1 MRFVPVQGLMEGMTV
16 GKSLY
21 DINHK
26 LLLSKGNVITRT
38 YVDRIEL
45 LGYQG
50 IYIDDELSRDI
61 EVKDVIRD
69 ELRMK
74 AIQSVKDA
82 FIYTDIESKGGQ
94 KQVKKAMDVTKMLVT
109 NIVEEIL
116 ENRDTMVNLIDLK
129 FFDDYT
135 FFHSVNVAV
144 LSVLIGVELGLS
156 REMLFNLGLASILHD
171 IGKIYIDIDLLNKP
185 SKLTDEEYSIMKKHS
200 EYGYNYLKETYEI
213 PSAAYVAVLQH
224 HEQFDGGGYPSGKS
238 KENISLLGRIICVAD
253 VYDALTSNRP
263 YRKQLLPSEAMEYI
277 MANGGLMFDIN
288 LTKIFARKVAPFP
301 VGTYVRLSNG
311 YLGIVMAN
319 NEEAC
324 MRPRIKIIL
333 DKTGRRVV
341 SKIVDLKEDRSLRNV
356 TITGINDLSK
366 H

>member
-1 MRFVPVQGLMEGMTV
+1 MRFVPVHGLMEGMTV

-26 LLLSKGNVITRT
+26 LLLSQGNIITRK
-38 YVDRIEL
+38 YVDRIVQ

-50 IYIDDELSRDI
+50 IYIDDELSADI

-74 AIQSVKDA
+74 AIQSLKDA
-82 FIYTDIESKGGQ
+82 FIFTDLETKGGQ
-94 KQVKKAMDVTKMLVT
+94 AQAKKKIDVTKMMIT
-109 NIVEEIL
+109 NIVEEII
-116 ENRDTMVNLIDLK
+116 ENKDTMVNLIDLK

-144 LSVLIGVELGLS
+144 LSVLVGVELGLS
-156 REMLFNLGLASILHD
+156 REQLFNLGLAGILHD
-171 IGKIYIDIDLLNKP
+171 IGKIYIDKDILNKP
-185 SKLTDEEYSIMKKHS
+185 SKLTSDEYEVMKKHS
-200 EYGYNYLKETYEI
+200 EFGYNYLKETYEI
-213 PSAAYVAVLQH
+213 PSASYVAVLQH
-224 HEQFDGGGYPSGKS
+224 HEQYDGQGYPEGK
-238 KENISLLGRIICVAD
+238 KDNDISLLGRIICMCD

-277 MANGGLMFDIN
+277 MANGGIMFDVN

-311 YLGIVMAN
+311 FLGIVTEN
-319 NEEAC
+319 FEEAC
-324 MRPRIKIIL
+324 MRPRVKIIL
-333 DKTGRRVV
+333 DKKGKRIMPR
-341 SKIVDLKEDRSLRNV
+341 IVDLKNDRYLRSV
-356 TITGINDLSK
+356 TITGINDLSS
-366 H
+366 

>member
-1 MRFVPVQGLMEGMTV
+1 MEGMTV

-26 LLLSKGNVITRT
+26 LLLSKGNVISRT
-38 YVDRIEL
+38 YIDRILL

-50 IYIDDELSRDI
+50 IYIDDELSADI

-74 AIQSVKDA
+74 AIQSLKDA
-82 FIYTDIESKGGQ
+82 FIYTDVESVGGQ
-94 KQVKKAMDVTKMLVT
+94 KQLKQKMDVTKMMIT
-109 NIVEEIL
+109 NIVEDIL

-144 LSVLIGVELGLS
+144 LSVLVGVELGLS
-156 REMLFNLGLASILHD
+156 REQLFNLGLAAILHD
-171 IGKIYIDIDLLNKP
+171 IGKIFIDIDILNKP
-185 SKLTDEEYSIMKKHS
+185 SKLTADEYTIMKKHS

-224 HEQFDGGGYPSGKS
+224 HEQYDGRGYPSGKG
-238 KENISLLGRIICVAD
+238 KGDISLLGRIICVSD

-263 YRKQLLPSEAMEYI
+263 YRAQLLPSEAMEYI
-277 MANGGLMFDIN
+277 MANGGIMFDVN
-288 LTKIFARKVAPFP
+288 LTKIFVRKVAPFP

-311 YLGIVMAN
+311 YLGIVAQN
-319 NEEAC
+319 FEEAC
-324 MRPRIKIIL
+324 MRPRVKIIL
-333 DKTGRRVV
+333 DKAGKRIPPQ
-341 SKIVDLKEDRSLRNV
+341 IVDLKNDRFLRNV
-356 TITGINDLSK
+356 TITGVNDIA
-366 H
+366 

>member
-1 MRFVPVQGLMEGMTV
+1 MRFVPVHGLMEGMAV

-26 LLLSKGNVITRT
+26 LLLSQGSVITRT
-38 YVDRIEL
+38 YIDRIVQ

-50 IYIDDELSRDI
+50 IYIDDNLSADI

-74 AIQSVKDA
+74 AIQSLKEA
-82 FIYTDIESKGGQ
+82 FIYTDLETKGGQ
-94 KQVKKAMDVTKMLVT
+94 KQVKDKIDITKMMIT
-109 NIVEEIL
+109 NIVEDIL
-116 ENRDTMVNLIDLK
+116 ENKDTMINLIDLK

-144 LSVLIGVELGLS
+144 LSILVGVELGLM
-156 REMLFNLGLASILHD
+156 REQLFNLGLAAILHD
-171 IGKIYIDIDLLNKP
+171 IGKIYIDKDILNKP
-185 SKLTDEEYSIMKKHS
+185 SKLTSEEYAIIKKHS
-200 EYGYNYLKETYEI
+200 EFGYNYLKETYEI

-224 HEQFDGGGYPSGKS
+224 HEQYDGQGYPSGKI
-238 KENISLLGRIICVAD
+238 KEEISLLGRIICLCD

-277 MANGGLMFDIN
+277 MANGGVMFDVK

-311 YLGIVMAN
+311 FVGIVSEN
-319 NEEAC
+319 FEEAC
-324 MRPRIKIIL
+324 MRPRVKIVL
-333 DKTGRRVV
+333 DRQGKRIMPR
-341 SKIVDLKEDRSLRNV
+341 IVDLKNDRYLRNV
-356 TITGINDLSK
+356 TITGINDIIP
-366 H
+366 

>member
-1 MRFVPVQGLMEGMTV
+1 MRFVPVQSLMAGMTV

-21 DINHK
+21 DMNHQ
-26 LLLSKGNVITRT
+26 LLLNKGSIIHSNYIE
-38 YVDRIEL
+38 RIQK

-82 FIYTDIESKGGQ
+82 FIHSDMETPKGQAMMRQ
-94 KQVKKAMDVTKMLVT
+94 KIAVTKMLIT

-116 ENRDTMVNLIDLK
+116 ENKDTMMNLIDLK

-144 LSVLIGVELGLS
+144 LSILVGVELGLS
-156 REMLFNLGLASILHD
+156 REQLYNLGLAAILHD
-171 IGKIYIDIDLLNKP
+171 IGKIFIDKEILNKP
-185 SKLTDEEYSIMKKHS
+185 AKLTDEEYEIMKKHPD
-200 EYGYNYLKETYEI
+200 YGYNYLKETYEI
-213 PSAAYVAVLQH
+213 PAAAYVAVLQH
-224 HEQFDGGGYPSGKS
+224 HEQYNGEGYPAGKA
-238 KENISLLGRIICVAD
+238 KEDISLLGRIICVAD

-263 YRKQLLPSEAMEYI
+263 YRDQLMPSEAMEYI
-277 MANGGLMFDIN
+277 MANGGIMFDVK

-311 YLGIVMAN
+311 LFGIVKEN
-319 NEEAC
+319 FEEAC
-324 MRPRIKIIL
+324 MRPTVKIII
-333 DKTGRRVV
+333 DEAGNKVEPF
-341 SKIVDLKEDRSLRNV
+341 IVELSTDRSLRNV
-356 TITGINDLSK
+356 TIAGVDDLIF
-366 H
+366 

>member
-21 DINHK
+21 DVNNK
-26 LLLSKGNVITRT
+26 LLLSRGSVISHT
-38 YVDRIEL
+38 YVDRILL

-61 EVKDVIRD
+61 DVKDVIRD

-74 AIQSVKDA
+74 AIQSLKDA
-82 FIYTDIESKGGQ
+82 FIYTDTESKGGQ
-94 KQVKKAMDVTKMLVT
+94 KLVKQKMDVTKMMIT

-144 LSVLIGVELGLS
+144 LSVLVGVELGLS
-156 REMLFNLGLASILHD
+156 REQLFNLGLAAILHD
-171 IGKIYIDIDLLNKP
+171 IGKIFIDKDILNKP
-185 SKLTDEEYSIMKKHS
+185 SKLTTDEYTVMKKHS
-200 EYGYNYLKETYEI
+200 EFGYNYLKETFEI

-224 HEQFDGGGYPSGKS
+224 HEQYDGLGYPVGKT
-238 KENISLLGRIICVAD
+238 KEDISLLGRIICVAD

-263 YRKQLLPSEAMEYI
+263 YRKQLIPSEAMEYI
-277 MANGGLMFDIN
+277 MANGGIMFDVK

-311 YLGIVMAN
+311 FLGIVTEN
-319 NEEAC
+319 FEEAC
-324 MRPRIKIIL
+324 MRPRVKMIL
-333 DKTGRRVV
+333 DKAGKRIMPR
-341 SKIVDLKEDRSLRNV
+341 IVDLKNDRYLRNV
-356 TITGINDLSK
+356 TITGVNDLV
-366 H
+366 

>member
-1 MRFVPVQGLMEGMTV
+1 MRFVPVHGLMEGMTV

-26 LLLSKGNVITRT
+26 LLLSKGSVISRT
-38 YVDRIEL
+38 YVDRIKV

-50 IYIDDELSRDI
+50 IYIDDELSNDI

-74 AIQSVKDA
+74 AVQSIKDA
-82 FIYTDIESKGGQ
+82 FIYSDVETKGGQ
-94 KQVKKAMDVTKMLVT
+94 KQIKAKMDITKMLIS
-109 NIVEEIL
+109 NIVEEII
-116 ENRDTMVNLIDLK
+116 ENKDTMVNLIDLK

-156 REMLFNLGLASILHD
+156 REHLFNLGLAGILHD
-171 IGKIYIDIDLLNKP
+171 IGKIFIDKDILNKP
-185 SKLTDEEYSIMKKHS
+185 SKLTDDEYLIMKKHS
-200 EYGYNYLKETYEI
+200 DYGYNYLKETYEI
-213 PSAAYVAVLQH
+213 PSASYVAVLQH
-224 HEQFDGGGYPSGKS
+224 HEQYDGLGYPAGKQ
-238 KENISLLGRIICVAD
+238 KDDISLLGRIICVCD

-277 MANGGLMFDIN
+277 MANGGIMFDVN

-311 YLGIVMAN
+311 FLGIVTEN
-319 NEEAC
+319 FEEAC
-324 MRPRIKIIL
+324 MRPRVKVIL
-333 DKTGRRVV
+333 DREGKRIVP
-341 SKIVDLKEDRSLRNV
+341 KIVDLKNDRFLRNV
-356 TITGINDLSK
+356 TITGVNDIA
-366 H
+366 